1 MNKKDIKILSHLR
14 NDARMS
20 LTRMSKKTSIPISTI
35 FDKIKLLQDDVI
47 KKHTTLLDFNKLGYS
62 TRANIMIS
70 VDRESKDPIKYYL
83 TKNPCIN
90 SVYKINNGFD
100 FMIEG
105 VFRQIKDMEDFL
117 DTLEQRFDIKDKQSY
132 FIIDELK
139 RESFMT
145 DPELVFE

>member
-70 VDRESKDPIKYYL
+70 VDRESKDPIKDYL